1 MGRMGP
7 TSLTE
12 LWALIKAGFA
22 RKSHTHTASDLPTAT
37 NSSAGIVRPD
47 GVTTTVVNGQIVAQA
62 QDSSIPLGTVL
73 WSTSSANPGA
83 NGMAGT
89 WTLRTRAFL
98 TLSGDST
105 CFYLWEKT
113 AQASGDSV
121 LPIGAVIYSVSGIN
135 PADQGHVGTWTLRGQ
150 VYIPFT
156 DSTTYYLYE
165 RTA

>member
-7 TSLTE
+7 TALTE
-12 LWALIKAGFA
+12 LWTLIKAGFA
-22 RKSHTHTASDLPTAT
+22 SKTHAHTASDLPVAT
-37 NSSAGIVRPD
+37 SSAMGVVKPD
-47 GVTTTVVNGQIVAQA
+47 NATVTVSNGVLTAQLA
-62 QDSSIPLGTVL
+62 DSSIPLGFVL

-121 LPIGAVIYSVSGIN
+121 LPIGAVIFSVSGIN
-135 PADQGHVGTWTLRGQ
+135 PAAAGHVGTWTLREQ

-156 DSTTYYLYE
+156 DSTSYYLYE

>member
-1 MGRMGP
+1 
-7 TSLTE
+7 
-12 LWALIKAGFA
+12 
-22 RKSHTHTASDLPTAT
+22 
-37 NSSAGIVRPD
+37 
-47 GVTTTVVNGQIVAQA
+47 
-62 QDSSIPLGTVL
+62 
-73 WSTSSANPGA
+73 
-83 NGMAGT
+83 MAGT

-98 TLSGDST
+98 TLSGDSI